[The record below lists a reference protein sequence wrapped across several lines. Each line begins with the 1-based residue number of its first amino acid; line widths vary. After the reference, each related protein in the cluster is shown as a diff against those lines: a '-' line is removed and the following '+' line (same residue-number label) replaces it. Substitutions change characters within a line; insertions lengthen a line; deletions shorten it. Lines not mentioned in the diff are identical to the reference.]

1 MTKPATLNY
10 LRKCKQENR
19 RFTCLTAY
27 DASFAQVLHDNG
39 VDLLLVGD
47 SLGMVIQG
55 HSSTVPVSVDD
66 IVYHC
71 QAVRRGAPDALLMA
85 DMPFMGDMDCASAM
99 RNAGRILQQGGA
111 QILKLEGG
119 RYQAEIFQ
127 ALSNKGVALC
137 AHLGLMPQSINKLG
151 AYKVQGKQQQAA
163 QTLLEDA
170 QILQQAGADLML
182 LECVPQDLA
191 RQVSESLQIP
201 VIGIGAG
208 PHCDGQVLVVQDI
221 LGLGGEYK
229 PRFAKDYLQ
238 QGGSIAGAVRA
249 FVDEVKDGVFPAP
262 EHCFK

>member
-1 MTKPATLNY
+1 MTQKTLNY
-10 LRKCKQENR
+10 LRECKRDNR
-19 RFTCLTAY
+19 RFSCLTAY
-27 DASFAQVLHDNG
+27 DASFARVLHDNG

-55 HSSTVPVSVDD
+55 QASTVPVSVDD
-66 IVYHC
+66 IIYHC

-85 DMPFMGDMDCASAM
+85 DMPFMGDLDKASAM
-99 RNAGRILQQGGA
+99 RNAGKILQQGGA

-151 AYKVQGKQQQAA
+151 GYKVQGKHRQAA
-163 QTLLEDA
+163 LNLLEDA
-170 QILQQAGADLML
+170 EILQQAGADLML
-182 LECVPQDLA
+182 LECVPQTLA
-191 RQVSESLQIP
+191 QEISKNLDIP

-208 PHCDGQVLVVQDI
+208 PHCDGQVLVLQDL
-221 LGLGGEYK
+221 LGMGGEYQ
-229 PRFAKDYLQ
+229 PRFAKDFLQ